1 MKESVKSALHG
12 ARQIISV
19 TIVLML
25 LCGVLFPCLLTGA
38 SAVIFPHQAG
48 GNLLTVNGK
57 TIGAEYV
64 GQEFT
69 EDYFMWSRPSAYH
82 YNVYVEGEDGSLYYN
97 DGTEFCGIGSGSNN
111 YAATNPALTE
121 RVEKD
126 IEAFLEKNPSVKRE
140 DIPTD
145 LMTASGSG
153 LDPHIS
159 PASAEIQIPRIAKA
173 SGLTEKE
180 IKDIVSENTQGKV
193 LGIFGEET
201 VNVLKVNIEIAQR
214 MGIL

>member
-48 GNLLTVNGK
+48 GNLLVVNGK

-82 YNVYVEGEDGSLYYN
+82 YNVYVEGEDGVC
-97 DGTEFCGIGSGSNN
+97 T
-111 YAATNPALTE
+111 T
-121 RVEKD
+121 
-126 IEAFLEKNPSVKRE
+126 
-140 DIPTD
+140 
-145 LMTASGSG
+145 MTGRSFAE
-153 LDPHIS
+153 LDPVPTIMRR
-159 PASAEIQIPRIAKA
+159 PTR
-173 SGLTEKE
+173 
-180 IKDIVSENTQGKV
+180 
-193 LGIFGEET
+193 
-201 VNVLKVNIEIAQR
+201 R
-214 MGIL
+214 